1 MNLRLLMRVALL
13 AAAFALGTVAV
24 GWVAVPVIAMIWGA
38 WGGGSDERPAV
49 TPAAGAAIAWIVLM
63 LVTEADGSVAAVA
76 AAVGRVIGVHGSVIV
91 AVTIFFASAWAGSG
105 ALSVKVISRSLNRK
119 PLHTN

>member
-1 MNLRLLMRVALL
+1 MNLGLLMRVALL

-38 WGGGSDERPAV
+38 WGSDERPAV

-76 AAVGRVIGVHGSVIV
+76 AATGRVIGVHGSVIV
-91 AVTIFFASAWAGSG
+91 AVTIFFASALAGSG
-105 ALSVKVISRSLNRK
+105 ALTVKVINRSLNRK